1 MQLLKAALSQLLAL
15 AGVWLALRGWPGVFD
30 PRWAPLLQAAGAALL
45 SRLLRQPLWWL
56 PIHLSFFP
64 AVLFAISLQL
74 PAWAYLGA
82 GLLMALV
89 FWGTVGGDVPL
100 FLSSPAVA
108 AALQQ
113 IAVQER
119 AESFIDLG
127 AGVAS
132 VAAPLAAAMP
142 DLQITALERAPLPYL
157 LARWRCRNLTNAVV
171 AGGSFWDCDLGRF
184 DLVFAFLSPAVMP
197 RLGRK
202 LAREMRAGSLFVSSS
217 FPLPGWPLSAEIRL
231 ADRRGT
237 RLYCYRIGDQR
248 CQANAGLP
256 G

>member
-1 MQLLKAALSQLLAL
+1 MQLLKAAISQLLAL
-15 AGVWLALRGWPGVFD
+15 AGAWLALRLWPGILD
-30 PRWAPLLQAAGAALL
+30 ARWTPLLQAAGAALL
-45 SRLLRQPLWWL
+45 SRLLRQPPWWL

-64 AVLFAISLQL
+64 AVLFAASLQL

-89 FWGTVGGDVPL
+89 FWGTAGGDVPL

-108 AALQQ
+108 AALRD
-113 IAVQER
+113 IALRER
-119 AESFIDLG
+119 AQAFIDLG

-142 DLQITALERAPLPYL
+142 ELRVTAQERAPLPYL
-157 LARWRCRNLTNAVV
+157 LARWRCRKLANATVV
-171 AGGSFWDCDLGRF
+171 GGSFWDGDLGRF

-202 LAREMRAGSLFVSSS
+202 LARELRPGSLFVSSS
-217 FPLPGWPLSAEIRL
+217 FPLPDWPVSAEIRL
-231 ADRRGT
+231 TDRRGT
-237 RLYCYRIGDQR
+237 RLYCYRIGER
-248 CQANAGLP
+248 HG
-256 G
+256 